1 MAVPWGLELEVGN
14 LFVQELHLP
23 GDMSHRR
30 LLMLV
35 YPMVLAYT
43 CTVDSTLVLVV
54 RCSRVLC
61 HTDV

>member
-35 YPMVLAYT
+35 YPLVLVHA
-43 CTVDSTLVLVV
+43 CTVDCTLMLVV
-54 RCSRVLC
+54 RRSRVLC
-61 HTDV
+61 HLM